1 LTELLARRTPP
12 ERLSRSVWHVDDIF
26 FNVLPASLEDTNDA
40 LRRELLSAARAF
52 RTAQHR

>member
-1 LTELLARRTPP
+1 
-12 ERLSRSVWHVDDIF
+12 VDDIF